1 MSVLRAS
8 SALLLAVVLPA
19 AAGAADRE
27 YPIDISARDSQYDVG
42 TGVWT
47 FAGEVRI
54 VYGNV
59 EANGDSSVVQ
69 QRDEEITG
77 IELRGDP
84 ATWREVLDDG
94 REIRGEA
101 ATISFEPARQVL
113 VMSGAT
119 RVQHPRGVFSGDRL
133 VYDLGSRTLSGA
145 SEDGGRVR
153 MTIQPPDPAPE

>member
-1 MSVLRAS
+1 MSVIRVLP
-8 SALLLAVVLPA
+8 ALLLAFVLLGG
-19 AAGAADRE
+19 AGAADRE
-27 YPIDISARDSQYDVG
+27 HPIDISARDSQYDVG

-54 VYGNV
+54 VYGNI

-77 IELRGDP
+77 IELHGKP

-94 REIRGEA
+94 REIHGEA
-101 ATISFEPARQVL
+101 ATITFDPAREVL
-113 VMSGAT
+113 VMSGNT
-119 RVQHPRGVFSGDRL
+119 RVRHPRGVFSGDRL
-133 VYDLGSRTLSGA
+133 VYDLVSGTLSGE
-145 SEDGGRVR
+145 SDDGGRVR